1 MSYKISKEL
10 FESVMGF
17 CKNEVAEMYVS
28 DENIFWHTYEDEFI
42 GNKDSK
48 INVDTFFFKC
58 KEWAIK
64 ENRENKIINNGDHFY
79 INHIGSWMIG
89 YFENYQCDVGYRGKN
104 KDETFADL
112 TKHFTADSE
121 QQAVF
126 DACMYILDKDK
137 Q

>member
-10 FESVMGF
+10 FEAVMGF
-17 CKNEVAEMYVS
+17 CKNEIAEMYVS

-58 KEWAIK
+58 KEWAYNKGYIIK
-64 ENRENKIINNGDHFY
+64 TDIAGEWELYNFKNGGIFDAQ
-79 INHIGSWMIG
+79 NSS
-89 YFENYQCDVGYRGKN
+89 
-104 KDETFADL
+104 
-112 TKHFTADSE
+112 SE
-121 QQAVF
+121 QQACF
-126 DACMYILDKDK
+126 DACQWILDEDK